1 MSRIAMLATVL
12 SLALVSCG
20 GSAPG
25 VPTAEGEPKPLPAA
39 SAPGIKAETIETS
52 MGTLRITPIWHGTLA
67 LEVNDTVVVVDPW
80 SKAPAE
86 RLPKADLILITDMHQ
101 DHFDEGAIAQVRK
114 AESVI
119 VAPQV
124 VVDKLPAAEPL
135 ANGEAVTK
143 RGIGILAVPMYN
155 EKRGPEEGKLFHD
168 KGRGNGYLLRF
179 GETQIYIS
187 GDTECIEE
195 MRALTNVDMAFVC
208 MNLPYTMPPEEAAE
222 CIKAFRPKVMVPYHY
237 RGSDLGVLEKALEG
251 DRVWGPAVEKCAE
264 LAAEKD
270 EAIRRESALDD
281 KLGANTSC

>member
-1 MSRIAMLATVL
+1 MSRIAK
-12 SLALVSCG
+12 LALALSFVLASCG
-20 GSAPG
+20 GSNAGAPAPEG
-25 VPTAEGEPKPLPAA
+25 EAKALPVAEVPTNE
-39 SAPGIKAETIETS
+39 AETIETS

-67 LEVNDTVVVVDPW
+67 LQINDTVVVVDPW

-101 DHFDEGAIAQVRK
+101 DHFDKEAIAQVRK

-119 VAPQV
+119 LAPQV
-124 VVDKLPAAEPL
+124 VVDKLPAAELL
-135 ANGEAVTK
+135 ANGEEVTK
-143 RGIGILAVPMYN
+143 QGIGILAVPMYN

-195 MRALTNVDMAFVC
+195 MRALTDIDMAFVC

-251 DRVWGPAVEKCAE
+251 EAGIELRVRDFYRP
-264 LAAEKD
+264 
-270 EAIRRESALDD
+270 
-281 KLGANTSC
+281 